1 MSYVVTAASRTSHEQ
16 LDYDGT
22 NFLLSNVR
30 YNREAVQDLA
40 AGSWNK
46 KRGLFVLP
54 GYIIYALTAI
64 ELFPDLQV
72 TKAADDAMTFD
83 SSFKEPSVWNTY
95 IKEVLETTL
104 YDFQKDAVG
113 WLVDGPKA
121 TGLIALSPGLG
132 KTVVALTAARL
143 LFDLQLAKV
152 LIVAPKSLLRSWEN
166 EAMKFFGEVW
176 FERRHGQVPFA
187 GWNLTNYDTVV
198 DKVEVDKKGKV
209 IGYGPRLEAYLSV
222 DWDLVILDESVLVK
236 NRDSHRFKGMLA
248 LRKAFPKKEKRWW
261 ELSGYPVTKYADD
274 LWAQLHL
281 QDPKGFSSYWRLTNR
296 VCYVEQDVWGT
307 KVTGTRQNVDIV
319 GDLRDVMFV
328 RNQKDVLEQLP
339 EEIPQLIEV
348 ELRPKQA
355 KAYNEMEADF
365 ITTLESGKE
374 IKAPIVLSQLIRLQQ
389 ITSNIINI
397 AGPSDEP
404 KKGTKYIDPNDE
416 SVKADVIVEMYETRS
431 FDTPALIWTQW
442 LPGADALYRRL
453 GQSAH
458 AHKDDRYRIEWI
470 HGATSK
476 RDDADNE
483 EKFEAYKAG
492 NIDILILAMPVGK
505 MGHNL
510 QVTRTV
516 IYHDKT
522 WFADDYVQSMKR
534 VKRMGLDHRPVVI
547 TIKAVGTVDQLVED
561 NLSGKMIG
569 ISKVSN
575 DDLAAMLRHLRGG
588 S

>member
-1 MSYVVTAASRTSHEQ
+1 VSYVVTTASRLSQEQ
-16 LDYDGT
+16 LDYDGE

-40 AGSWNK
+40 AGSWNE

-72 TKAADDAMTFD
+72 TKAADDAITFD

-104 YDFQKDAVG
+104 YDFQKEAVG

-121 TGLIALSPGLG
+121 TGLVALSPGLG

-209 IGYGPRLEAYLSV
+209 ISYGSRLEAYLAV

-248 LRKAFPKKEKRWW
+248 LRKSFPKKAKRWW

-307 KVTGTRQNVDIV
+307 KVTGTRQNIDIV

-328 RNQKDVLEQLP
+328 RNQKDVLDQLP
-339 EEIPQLIEV
+339 EEIPQLVEV

-389 ITSNIINI
+389 ITSNMINI
-397 AGPSDEP
+397 AGP
-404 KKGTKYIDPNDE
+404 DE
-416 SVKADVIVEMYETRS
+416 SIKADVIEEMVETRS
-431 FDTPALIWTQW
+431 IEFPALIWTQW
-442 LPGADALYRRL
+442 LPGAEALFGRL
-453 GQSAH
+453 WKSGLKIA
-458 AHKDDRYRIEWI
+458 WI

-476 RDDADNE
+476 MEDRYNE
-483 EKFEAYKAG
+483 LTFENYKAG
-492 NIDILILAMPVGK
+492 LLDILILAMPVGK

-561 NLSGKMIG
+561 NLGGKFVG

-588 S
+588 Q

>member
-1 MSYVVTAASRTSHEQ
+1 MSYVVTTASRLSQEQ
-16 LDYDGT
+16 LDYDGE

-40 AGSWNK
+40 AGSWNE

-72 TKAADDAMTFD
+72 TKAADDAITFD

-104 YDFQKDAVG
+104 YDFQKEAVG

-121 TGLIALSPGLG
+121 TGLVALSPGLG

-209 IGYGPRLEAYLSV
+209 ISYGSRLEAYLAV

-248 LRKAFPKKEKRWW
+248 LRKSFPKKAKRWW

-307 KVTGTRQNVDIV
+307 KVTGTRQNIDIV

-328 RNQKDVLEQLP
+328 RNQKDVLDQLP
-339 EEIPQLIEV
+339 EEIPQLVEV

-389 ITSNIINI
+389 ITSNMINI
-397 AGPSDEP
+397 AGP
-404 KKGTKYIDPNDE
+404 DE
-416 SVKADVIVEMYETRS
+416 SIKADVIEEMVETRS
-431 FDTPALIWTQW
+431 IEFPALIWTQW
-442 LPGADALYRRL
+442 LPGAEALFGRL
-453 GQSAH
+453 WKSGLKIA
-458 AHKDDRYRIEWI
+458 WI

-476 RDDADNE
+476 MEDRYNE
-483 EKFEAYKAG
+483 LTFENYKAG
-492 NIDILILAMPVGK
+492 LLDILILAMPVGK

-561 NLSGKMIG
+561 NLGGKFVG

-588 S
+588 Q

>member
-1 MSYVVTAASRTSHEQ
+1 
-16 LDYDGT
+16 
-22 NFLLSNVR
+22 
-30 YNREAVQDLA
+30 
-40 AGSWNK
+40 
-46 KRGLFVLP
+46 
-54 GYIIYALTAI
+54 
-64 ELFPDLQV
+64 
-72 TKAADDAMTFD
+72 
-83 SSFKEPSVWNTY
+83 
-95 IKEVLETTL
+95 
-104 YDFQKDAVG
+104 
-113 WLVDGPKA
+113 
-121 TGLIALSPGLG
+121 
-132 KTVVALTAARL
+132 VVALTAARL

-152 LIVAPKSLLRSWEN
+152 LIVDPKSLLRSWEN

-209 IGYGPRLEAYLSV
+209 ISYGSRLEAYLAV

-248 LRKAFPKKEKRWW
+248 LRKSFPKKAKRWW

-307 KVTGTRQNVDIV
+307 KVTGTRQNIDIV

-328 RNQKDVLEQLP
+328 RNQKDVLDQLP
-339 EEIPQLIEV
+339 EEIPQLVEV

-389 ITSNIINI
+389 ITSNMINI
-397 AGPSDEP
+397 AGP
-404 KKGTKYIDPNDE
+404 DE
-416 SVKADVIVEMYETRS
+416 SIKADVIEEMVETRS
-431 FDTPALIWTQW
+431 IEFPALIWTQW
-442 LPGADALYRRL
+442 LPGAEALFGRL
-453 GQSAH
+453 WKSGLKIA
-458 AHKDDRYRIEWI
+458 WI

-476 RDDADNE
+476 MEDRYNE
-483 EKFEAYKAG
+483 LTFENYKAG
-492 NIDILILAMPVGK
+492 LLDILILAMPVGK

-561 NLSGKMIG
+561 NLGGKFVG

-588 S
+588 Q